1 MEDLEV
7 IHTYLDTHA
16 SPCFSLLYERYARK
30 IYHKC
35 ISLLKDEA
43 AAEDATQEIFMK
55 ILRNLSRFGERSKFS
70 TWVYSITYNYCID
83 KLRKEQRRPEASE
96 EPLQIRD
103 EADGDEIPD
112 AEIIEMELQL
122 LKEVLLQLKPEERML
137 LLMKYQDELSIKEIA
152 ASMEVSESAIKMRLK
167 RAKEKARAY
176 RDQIASQTFA
186 EA

>member
-35 ISLLKDEA
+35 ISMLKDEA

-55 ILRNLSRFGERSKFS
+55 ILRNLSRFGERSRFS

-83 KLRKEQRRPEASE
+83 KLRKEQRSPVVSE
-96 EPLQIRD
+96 EPAQFKD
-103 EADGDEIPD
+103 EAGAEEVPD
-112 AEIIEMELQL
+112 AEIMEMEIQI
-122 LKEVLLQLKPEERML
+122 LKEVLRQLKPEERML

-152 ASMEVSESAIKMRLK
+152 TSLNVTESAIKMRLK
-167 RAKEKARAY
+167 RAKERARTY
-176 RDQIASQTFA
+176 RDQITSQTFA